1 VIHLDTNYLIQGAR
15 NGTAENVA
23 IEKWVSSREPLGTSA
38 LAWMEFITGPL
49 AAEAET
55 HARVLLENRIVP
67 FGTMEAELA
76 ARLFNVAGRRRGLR
90 YDCMIA
96 AAAITAGAELATTN
110 TPDFLLFLPHGLK
123 LAATARV

>member
-1 VIHLDTNYLIQGAR
+1 MIHLDTNYLIQGAR

-23 IEKWVSSREPLGTSA
+23 LEKWISAGEPLGTSA

-49 AAEAET
+49 EAEAET
-55 HARVLLENRIVP
+55 HARILLENRIAP
-67 FGTMEAELA
+67 FGAREAELA
-76 ARLFNVAGRRRGLR
+76 ALLFNVAGRRRGLR

-110 TPDFLLFLPHGLK
+110 APDFRLFVPHGLK
-123 LAATARV
+123 LATRD